1 MHAGNCS
8 TNLLIMC
15 ELTSAGST
23 QSQWGWLGIIVS
35 SSVGFRNLA
44 PMQISFPAYTHMW
57 QNDHVSCMCDLEDF
71 FNKIFNCNEKLLFS
85 ILSVL
90 RACLARFCI
99 FPRYFMPLD
108 RIAFPSS
115 TDLGRRSGRIANKLF
130 ITIPPARVFNSYHLT
145 SLAIFI
151 GEFQNIQLL
160 LTKF

>member
-1 MHAGNCS
+1 
-8 TNLLIMC
+8 
-15 ELTSAGST
+15 
-23 QSQWGWLGIIVS
+23 
-35 SSVGFRNLA
+35 
-44 PMQISFPAYTHMW
+44 
-57 QNDHVSCMCDLEDF
+57 MCDLEDF